1 MKAPSR
7 HKSSLS
13 GSFRQVSRVGL
24 TLQLRGTAPSDEDG
38 LFNATARDRRRGCL
52 RCNSRENHGSDGVP
66 FLHNAVLLSTI
77 ISLNLRGVAL
87 HRGGRAGHRST
98 RVKSRRYATRAS
110 QVDGC
115 PFNARYSLQTGT
127 ARSYRSFR
135 RAGDNYPLGRWTQQ
149 QNTKWDELLCSRQAR
164 LKPIIAYA
172 NLCTKQ
178 TPWNYSAT
186 CFGKC
191 HGSRGSPSG

>member
-24 TLQLRGTAPSDEDG
+24 TLQLRRTAPSDEDG
-38 LFNATARDRRRGCL
+38 LFSATARDRRRGCL

-98 RVKSRRYATRAS
+98 RVKSRRYATRAM
-110 QVDGC
+110 
-115 PFNARYSLQTGT
+115 ARSEEHTSELQSPYDLVCRLLLEKKKLYVIGT
-127 ARSYRSFR
+127 ATAFS
-135 RAGDNYPLGRWTQQ
+135 
-149 QNTKWDELLCSRQAR
+149 
-164 LKPIIAYA
+164 
-172 NLCTKQ
+172 
-178 TPWNYSAT
+178 SASK
-186 CFGKC
+186 FIVVWVI
-191 HGSRGSPSG
+191 SDASSAA